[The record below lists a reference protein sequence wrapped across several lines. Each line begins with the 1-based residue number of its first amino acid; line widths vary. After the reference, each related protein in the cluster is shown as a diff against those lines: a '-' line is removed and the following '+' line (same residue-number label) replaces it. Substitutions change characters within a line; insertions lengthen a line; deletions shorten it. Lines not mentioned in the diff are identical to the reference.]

1 MKYSSLPCVLKSAPP
16 TSQLNL
22 CCAKNLHSLLEIIS
36 TTTANTIPKQFQVSA
51 EGILIDI
58 TLRKVRLLFKL
69 PNIKVLGKYCIPNT
83 DTLEDAALK
92 RFNDDFYEKYNID
105 KLSDYITDLINAW
118 EVMLICLGAAFILG
132 MLYLV
137 ILRCCAGVLIWTT
150 IFAIIAITG
159 GGGYWLY
166 THKDTYEESDNNYK
180 YMQYG
185 AYALWG
191 LAGLFFLMMICCCNR
206 IRLAVAIM
214 KVTG

>member
-1 MKYSSLPCVLKSAPP
+1 MR
-16 TSQLNL
+16 
-22 CCAKNLHSLLEIIS
+22 
-36 TTTANTIPKQFQVSA
+36 FQVSA
-51 EGILIDI
+51 EGILLDI

-69 PNIKVLGKYCIPNT
+69 PMKVLGKYCIPNT

-185 AYALWG
+185 AYALWA
-191 LAGLFFLMMICCCNR
+191 LSGLFFLMMICCCNR